1 MTYNKT
7 IWGEREVEF
16 PNRFVMIDNGDGTV
30 TLTPSFGNVIQ
41 GGTPLSVLNLQKI
54 DDQLENM
61 DLKVSASIE
70 DSDVVL
76 NDKNADYT
84 WSKENLTKAVE
95 YWPDGTTKRREAD
108 YTYSNGDLTTAITK
122 IYNASGVLQKTV
134 TKVYSYTDQDVTG
147 VERSVI

>member
-7 IWGEREVEF
+7 TWGEREVEF
-16 PNRFVMIDNGDGTV
+16 PNRFVMVDNGDGTV

-41 GGTPLSVLNLQKI
+41 GGTPLSVLNMQKI

-84 WSKENLTKAVE
+84 WSDEDLIKAVE
-95 YWPDGTTKRREAD
+95 YWPDGETKRRETD
-108 YTYSNGDLTTAITK
+108 YTYSNGDLTTAVSK
-122 IYNASGVLQKTV
+122 IYNTSGVLQKAV
-134 TKVYSYTDQDVTG
+134 TKVYSYTNQDVTG